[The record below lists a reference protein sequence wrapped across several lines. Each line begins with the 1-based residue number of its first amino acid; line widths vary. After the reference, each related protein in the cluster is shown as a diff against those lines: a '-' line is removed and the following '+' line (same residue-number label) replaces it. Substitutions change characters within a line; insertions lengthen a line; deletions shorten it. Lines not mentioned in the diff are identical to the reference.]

1 MCFMKISV
9 IAAVGKNNE
18 LGKNN
23 DLIWHFHSDMVFFR
37 ETTTGST
44 VLMGRKTFES
54 LPKALPKR
62 KNVVI
67 TRNLNYRA
75 EGATVCKSVEEALE
89 LCKDDEKVFVIGGG
103 EIYKQLLPM
112 ATELYLTEVDDECS
126 DADTFFPAFDK
137 SKYKKEIIAENEEN
151 SIKFTH
157 VKYSL

>member
-1 MCFMKISV
+1 
-9 IAAVGKNNE
+9 
-18 LGKNN
+18 
-23 DLIWHFHSDMVFFR
+23 MVFFK

-67 TRNLNYRA
+67 TRNPNYRA

-103 EIYKQLLPM
+103 EIYKQLLPV